1 MSYLST
7 GLGTKLLTIPT
18 LSSES
23 SSWMSALRWNIS
35 DILVHYLP
43 RSSLLY
49 TDPFDVSAKTV
60 SLHQWMFIN
69 EASIYEIYTSIF
81 DANMCMII
89 KSIINIINTFYYF
102 N

>member
-1 MSYLST
+1 MSDLST
-7 GLGTKLLTIPT
+7 GLGTKLFTMPT

-49 TDPFDVSAKTV
+49 IEPFEVRAKTV
-60 SLHQWMFIN
+60 SLHQWILIK
-69 EASIYEIYTSIF
+69 EASIYEI
-81 DANMCMII
+81 
-89 KSIINIINTFYYF
+89 
-102 N
+102 